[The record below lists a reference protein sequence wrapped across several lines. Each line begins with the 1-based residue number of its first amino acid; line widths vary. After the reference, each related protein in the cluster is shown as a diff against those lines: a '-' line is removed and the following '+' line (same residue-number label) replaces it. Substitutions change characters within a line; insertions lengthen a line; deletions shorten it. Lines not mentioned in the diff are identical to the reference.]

1 MFSRCYLH
9 QLLCS
14 QYYILFVES
23 QLSTSKNYNM
33 VFHPLQC
40 ARYTILS
47 TLHVLIRSILA
58 VADKIGNIM
67 RKLRGTGSL
76 SVPQGHASGKQQSQ
90 GINQAFQLQGFGF
103 GNRGVIILCSIFF
116 AMSSGVCTF
125 MYDEL
130 SRKWRT
136 SSQTT

>member
-1 MFSRCYLH
+1 
-9 QLLCS
+9 
-14 QYYILFVES
+14 
-23 QLSTSKNYNM
+23 M

-76 SVPQGHASGKQQSQ
+76 SVPQGHASGK
-90 GINQAFQLQGFGF
+90 
-103 GNRGVIILCSIFF
+103 
-116 AMSSGVCTF
+116 
-125 MYDEL
+125 
-130 SRKWRT
+130 
-136 SSQTT
+136 